1 MEFLPIGKLPP
12 ALLDSIISKAPIT
25 DKRVIL
31 GPGTGIDCAVIDY
44 GASYLVMKTD
54 PITLTTEN
62 IGWYAVQINVN
73 DIVTTGAK
81 PQWMLA
87 TVLLPENKTTPAFV
101 EQISE
106 QLFDA
111 CKLFNISFVGGHTEI
126 THDLNRPVIAV
137 TLIGEVKKDNFIS
150 PRGVKT
156 GDKVLIT
163 KGIPIE
169 ATAIIAND
177 FELSL
182 TEVLTAQEIL
192 QAQNYVHNPGIS
204 VFQDATLALDCG
216 GVTAMHDPTEGG
228 LAAALW
234 ELSVASR
241 KKIRFYPDQVPVS
254 EISSKICKHLNLN
267 PMNLIASGALLLT
280 VSPNK
285 CTEII
290 KKLEEHQIVYKEIGF
305 IQEFGEGVFIS
316 NGSSLTALV
325 RPERDDITKLYEL
338 Q

>member
-1 MEFLPIGKLPP
+1 MKFLPIGKLPP
-12 ALLDSIISKAPIT
+12 TLLDSIVSKAPIT

-31 GPGTGIDCAVIDY
+31 GPGTGIDCAVIDN
-44 GASYLVMKTD
+44 GETYLVMKTD
-54 PITLTTEN
+54 PITLTSEN

-81 PQWMLA
+81 PKWMLA
-87 TVLLPENKTTPAFV
+87 TILLPENQTTTESV
-101 EQISE
+101 EKISQ

-126 THDLNRPVIAV
+126 THDLNRPVIAA
-137 TLIGEVKKDNFIS
+137 TLIGEVMKDDFIS
-150 PRGVKT
+150 PRGVNT

-169 ATAIIAND
+169 ATAIIASD
-177 FELSL
+177 FGSSL
-182 TEVLTAQEIL
+182 IEVLSTREIQL
-192 QAQNYVHNPGIS
+192 AKNYLHIPGIS

-234 ELSVASR
+234 ELSLASQ
-241 KKIRFYPDQVPVS
+241 KKIVFYPEDVPIS
-254 EISSKICKHLNLN
+254 EISRKICRYFNLN
-267 PMNLIASGALLLT
+267 PLNLIASGALLMT

-290 KKLEEHQIVYKEIGF
+290 EKLKEHHIVCKEIGS
-305 IQEFGEGVFIS
+305 IQELGEGVFLS
-316 NGSSLTALV
+316 DRRSMTALA
-325 RPERDDITKLYEL
+325 RPERDDLTKLYDN